1 MCSRELMIH
10 AFHEMKQMDEA
21 DTQSGWEEGGSCV
34 KENGFVELAA
44 LHFLVQISLR
54 HQNVT

>member
-1 MCSRELMIH
+1 MCSRDLMIH

-21 DTQSGWEEGGSCV
+21 DTQSGWEEGGSCA

-44 LHFLVQISLR
+44 FHFLVQISL
-54 HQNVT
+54 